1 MQKDYCNLYFLDSFS
16 SKVKKKELAFDPKF
30 EKEHNLLTK
39 EYSDS
44 FDKEL
49 LTITKKER
57 SLKDPLLALRCRVSF
72 PIYEKINV
80 IYKQFSNGFEI
91 DLNEM
96 LIILLDDSGEQFL
109 RLPKDPKNPKK
120 FLKKIFCWETVKTMQ
135 ERKFIKPFSAEI
147 IAEFNPKLSNLS
159 TWTKNKVQGNYELKS
174 YLKSCGLLLISP
186 WALIADSSKTR
197 IINAWKRC
205 GEGELKLNEVEK
217 IYDSYLKIYKKAKEE
232 YKNRTGKISGWSP
245 DENFLLSIE
254 PPQTNTKNLLLIDK
268 AIRQYIAGAD
278 NARNFENNEESQL
291 ESFKK
296 DEDEFSGKEIAQ
308 KVNEKLIIYCSE
320 IIKNIIEID
329 KKKWVKDPSRED
341 AWKLYG
347 EGFSQ
352 RDIASKCN
360 HKQAWV
366 SKLIPEKKISEEIA
380 QDAAIDLLKMNDFET
395 LKNDPDGIER
405 FVDGLRNH
413 LLNPE
418 LKEDGSILRNVIKKE
433 LYK

>member
-16 SKVKKKELAFDPKF
+16 SKVKKKKLTFDPKF
-30 EKEHNLLTK
+30 ERQHNISTK
-39 EYSDS
+39 EYSDN

-49 LTITKKER
+49 LIITKKET

-72 PIYEKINV
+72 PIYEKINL
-80 IYKQFSNGFEI
+80 IYKQFSSGFEI

-96 LIILLDDSGEQFL
+96 FIILLDDSGEEFL
-109 RLPKDPKNPKK
+109 RLPIDPENPRK
-120 FLKKIFCWETVKTMQ
+120 FQKKIFCWDTVQKMK

-147 IAEFNPKLSNLS
+147 ISEFNPKLSNLS
-159 TWTKNKVQGNYELKS
+159 TWAKNKVQGNYELKS

-186 WALIADSSKTR
+186 WALIADSTKTR
-197 IINAWKRC
+197 IINSWKRC
-205 GEGELKLNEVEK
+205 GEGELKLDDVLK
-217 IYDSYLKIYKKAKEE
+217 IYDSYLEKYKKAKEE
-232 YKNRTGKISGWSP
+232 YKKLNGKISGWYP
-245 DENFLLSIE
+245 DEKFLLSIE
-254 PPQTNTKNLLLIDK
+254 PPQINTKNLLLIDK
-268 AIRQYIAGAD
+268 AIRQYISGAD

-291 ESFKK
+291 ESLK
-296 DEDEFSGKEIAQ
+296 EDNEQFSGKEIYQ
-308 KVNEKLIIYCSE
+308 KINKILISFSSKK
-320 IIKNIIEID
+320 IKNIIRND
-329 KKKWVKDPSRED
+329 KNKWVKDPSREV

-347 EGFSQ
+347 KGLSQ

-395 LKNDPDGIER
+395 LKNDPDSIER

-418 LKEDGSILRNVIKKE
+418 LKEDGTILRNLVKE
-433 LYK
+433 EVYK

>member
-49 LTITKKER
+49 LTITKKET
-57 SLKDPLLALRCRVSF
+57 SLIDPLLALRCRVSF

-109 RLPKDPKNPKK
+109 RLPKDPKNQQR

-174 YLKSCGLLLISP
+174 YLKSCGLLLITP

-296 DEDEFSGKEIAQ
+296 DEDEFSGKEIAK
-308 KVNEKLIIYCSE
+308 KVNEKLIIYCSK

-329 KKKWVKDPSRED
+329 KKKWIKDPSRED

-380 QDAAIDLLKMNDFET
+380 QDTAIVLLRMNDFET
-395 LKNDPDGIER
+395 LTN
-405 FVDGLRNH
+405 FVD
-413 LLNPE
+413 
-418 LKEDGSILRNVIKKE
+418 KILCI
-433 LYK
+433 

>member
-49 LTITKKER
+49 LTITKKET

-96 LIILLDDSGEQFL
+96 LIILLDDSGEKFL

-120 FLKKIFCWETVKTMQ
+120 FFKKIFCWETVKTMQ

-174 YLKSCGLLLISP
+174 YLKNCGLLLITP

-205 GEGELKLNEVEK
+205 GEGQLKLKEVENLEDTK
-217 IYDSYLKIYKKAKEE
+217 RWSGGFGS
-232 YKNRTGKISGWSP
+232 TG
-245 DENFLLSIE
+245 
-254 PPQTNTKNLLLIDK
+254 
-268 AIRQYIAGAD
+268 
-278 NARNFENNEESQL
+278 
-291 ESFKK
+291 
-296 DEDEFSGKEIAQ
+296 
-308 KVNEKLIIYCSE
+308 
-320 IIKNIIEID
+320 
-329 KKKWVKDPSRED
+329 VK
-341 AWKLYG
+341 
-347 EGFSQ
+347 
-352 RDIASKCN
+352 
-360 HKQAWV
+360 
-366 SKLIPEKKISEEIA
+366 
-380 QDAAIDLLKMNDFET
+380 
-395 LKNDPDGIER
+395 
-405 FVDGLRNH
+405 
-413 LLNPE
+413 
-418 LKEDGSILRNVIKKE
+418 
-433 LYK
+433 

>member
-16 SKVKKKELAFDPKF
+16 SKVKKKKLTFDPKF
-30 EKEHNLLTK
+30 ERQHNISTK
-39 EYSDS
+39 EYSDN

-49 LTITKKER
+49 LIITKKET

-72 PIYEKINV
+72 PIYEKINL
-80 IYKQFSNGFEI
+80 IYKQFSSGFEI

-96 LIILLDDSGEQFL
+96 FIILLDDSGEEFL
-109 RLPKDPKNPKK
+109 RLPIDPENPRK
-120 FLKKIFCWETVKTMQ
+120 FQKKIFCWDTVQKMK

-147 IAEFNPKLSNLS
+147 ISEFNPKLSNLS
-159 TWTKNKVQGNYELKS
+159 TWAKNKVQGNYELKS

-186 WALIADSSKTR
+186 WALIADSTKTR
-197 IINAWKRC
+197 IINSWKRC
-205 GEGELKLNEVEK
+205 GEGELKLNDVLK
-217 IYDSYLKIYKKAKEE
+217 IYDSYLEKYKKAKEE
-232 YKNRTGKISGWSP
+232 YKKLNGKISGWFP
-245 DENFLLSIE
+245 DEKFLLSIE
-254 PPQTNTKNLLLIDK
+254 PPQINTKNLLLIDK
-268 AIRQYIAGAD
+268 AIRQYISGAD

-291 ESFKK
+291 ESLK
-296 DEDEFSGKEIAQ
+296 EDNEQFSGKEIYQ
-308 KVNEKLIIYCSE
+308 KINKILISYSSKR
-320 IIKNIIEID
+320 IKNIIRND
-329 KKKWVKDPSRED
+329 KNKWVKDPSREV

-347 EGFSQ
+347 KGLSQ

-395 LKNDPDGIER
+395 LKNDPDSIER

-418 LKEDGSILRNVIKKE
+418 LKEDGTILRNLVKE
-433 LYK
+433 EVYK

>member
-49 LTITKKER
+49 LTITKKET
-57 SLKDPLLALRCRVSF
+57 SLKDPLLALRCRVSL
-72 PIYEKINV
+72 PIYEKVNV

-109 RLPKDPKNPKK
+109 RLPKDPKNPQK

-135 ERKFIKPFSAEI
+135 ERKFIKPFSAEVI
-147 IAEFNPKLSNLS
+147 SDFNPKLSNLS
-159 TWTKNKVQGNYELKS
+159 TWAKNKVQGNYELKS

-205 GEGELKLNEVEK
+205 GEGQLKLNEVEK

-291 ESFKK
+291 ESLKK
-296 DEDEFSGKEIAQ
+296 DEDEFSGKEIAK
-308 KVNEKLIIYCSE
+308 KVNEKLIIYCSK

-380 QDAAIDLLKMNDFET
+380 QDTAIVLLRMNDFET

-413 LLNPE
+413 LLNQE
-418 LKEDGSILRNVIKKE
+418 IKEDGSILRNVVKEE

>member
-49 LTITKKER
+49 LTITKKET

-72 PIYEKINV
+72 PIYEKVNV

-109 RLPKDPKNPKK
+109 RLPKDPKNPQK

-174 YLKSCGLLLISP
+174 YLKSCGLLLITP

-291 ESFKK
+291 ESLKK
-296 DEDEFSGKEIAQ
+296 DEDEFSGKEIAK
-308 KVNEKLIIYCSE
+308 KVNEKLIIYCSK

-329 KKKWVKDPSRED
+329 KKKWIKDPSRED

-380 QDAAIDLLKMNDFET
+380 QDAAIDLLKINDFVT

-413 LLNPE
+413 LLNQE
-418 LKEDGSILRNVIKKE
+418 IKEDGSILRNVIKEE

>member
-16 SKVKKKELAFDPKF
+16 SKVKKKKLAFDPKF
-30 EKEHNLLTK
+30 ERQHNISTK
-39 EYSDS
+39 EYSDN

-49 LTITKKER
+49 LIITKKET

-72 PIYEKINV
+72 PIYEKINL
-80 IYKQFSNGFEI
+80 IYKQFSSGFEI

-96 LIILLDDSGEQFL
+96 FIILLDDSGEEFL
-109 RLPKDPKNPKK
+109 RLPIDPENPRK
-120 FLKKIFCWETVKTMQ
+120 FQKKIFCWDTVQKMK

-147 IAEFNPKLSNLS
+147 ISEFNPKLSNLS
-159 TWTKNKVQGNYELKS
+159 TWAKNKVQGNYELKS

-197 IINAWKRC
+197 IINSWNRC
-205 GEGELKLNEVEK
+205 GEGELKSKEVEK
-217 IYDSYLKIYKKAKEE
+217 IYDSYIKIYKKEKED
-232 YKNRTGKISGWSP
+232 YKNRTGKISGWYP
-245 DENFLLSIE
+245 DENFLLSLD
-254 PPQTNTKNLLLIDK
+254 PPQENIKNLLLIDK
-268 AIRQYIAGAD
+268 AIRQYISGAD

-291 ESFKK
+291 ESLK
-296 DEDEFSGKEIAQ
+296 EDNEQFSGKEIYQ
-308 KVNEKLIIYCSE
+308 KINKILISYSSKK
-320 IIKNIIEID
+320 IKNIIRND
-329 KKKWVKDPSRED
+329 KNKWVKDPSREV

-347 EGFSQ
+347 KGLSQ

-395 LKNDPDGIER
+395 LKNDPDSIER

-418 LKEDGSILRNVIKKE
+418 LKEDGTILRNLVKE
-433 LYK
+433 EVYK